1 MGLNSMAPQEDLL
14 RTILLV
20 EDDALLRWNAA
31 EIAEDA
37 GFAVL
42 QAADAD
48 TALKLIGEHEE
59 VGILFTD
66 VNMPGSMNGIRL
78 AHVVHERRP
87 DVALI
92 ITSGEMRPHK
102 AKIPDDG
109 IFIPKPYTDRELKLA
124 LNEMVRRST

>member
-1 MGLNSMAPQEDLL
+1 MAAQENLL

-48 TALKLIGEHEE
+48 AALKIIGEHEE

-66 VNMPGSMNGIRL
+66 VHMPGSMNGVRL
-78 AHVVHERRP
+78 AHVVHERWP

-92 ITSGEMRPHK
+92 ITSGEMRPQK
-102 AKIPDDG
+102 AKIPDNG
-109 IFIPKPYTDRELKLA
+109 IFIPKPYTHQELTLA
-124 LNEMVRRST
+124 LNEMVRRSTTH